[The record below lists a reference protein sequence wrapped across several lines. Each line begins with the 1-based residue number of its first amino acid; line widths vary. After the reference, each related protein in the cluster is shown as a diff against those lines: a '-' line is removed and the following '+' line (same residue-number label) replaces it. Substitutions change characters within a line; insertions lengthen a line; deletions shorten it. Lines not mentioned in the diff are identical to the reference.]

1 MYEARIKPPHN
12 KFKTRITKMEGD
24 DDDGNDGG
32 NGDDNNNTEE
42 SVEISIVRILFD
54 DEACVIIKKE
64 DFDLA

>member
-1 MYEARIKPPHN
+1 
-12 KFKTRITKMEGD
+12 MEGD